1 MTEKHVK
8 DLLMEHFMNPRNVGE
23 ITDADG
29 VGDVGNP
36 MCGDIVRLFLRIKGD
51 RIQKATFKTFGCRA
65 AIATSSILTEML
77 PQKTISDALKISEK
91 DMLKQL
97 GDLPPLKRHCG
108 KLAELALQ
116 SALGD
121 YYAKTRSDRSLL
133 EKVAQRISDP
143 REWHAGPAAEDDLV
157 GQPL

>member
-1 MTEKHVK
+1 MLK

-23 ITDADG
+23 MADADG

-36 MCGDIVRLFLRIKGD
+36 LCGDIVRLFLKVKND
-51 RIQKATFKTFGCRA
+51 RIEKATFKTFGCRA

-77 PQKTISDALKISEK
+77 PKKPVSEALKITEK
-91 DMLKQL
+91 DILVQL

-116 SALGD
+116 AALGD
-121 YYAKTRSDRSLL
+121 YFAKSRSDRTLS
-133 EKVAQRISDP
+133 EKVAQRIRDP
-143 REWHAGPAAEDDLV
+143 REWHAGPFSEEEQVL
-157 GQPL
+157 PL